1 MGLRQQWGAAGVQRI
16 RVACEPADSGFDHE
30 FQCWVS
36 GVGWNRNP
44 VAEGLLA
51 VTEVRRWGAFG
62 NRATG
67 FRVGLQRL

>member
-1 MGLRQQWGAAGVQRI
+1 MGLRQQCGAAGVQRI

-30 FQCWVS
+30 FRRWVS

-44 VAEGLLA
+44 VVEGLLP

>member
-1 MGLRQQWGAAGVQRI
+1 MGLRQQWIAAGVHRI
-16 RVACEPADSGFDHE
+16 CVVCEPADSGFAHE
-30 FQCWVS
+30 FQLWVS
-36 GVGWNRNP
+36 GGGANRNP
-44 VAEGLLA
+44 VVEGLLT